1 MDWSR
6 FSKKPVRLG
15 VHSGG
20 SRLREHRPPVRRTDE
35 EASSSNIPSGDEKK
49 CKQIREQ
56 VAELEA
62 KVQPSPTPAASTPS
76 ETPTAA
82 LKKTIGTDGYESSPP
97 PNVVA
102 EPNKVVVS
110 APPTGSDAVKALSNL
125 EMQIEKGAA
134 VKAVEEYKGLTKSQ
148 RRAKRA
154 KAEKAASQAA
164 VGQLLVSY
172 EQTLK
177 DKGTI
182 TPENLAE
189 HILTRNVH
197 KRRENWYREQ
207 ADRNWYRDYVN
218 RNDITYYDDRRYLDT
233 KASDEAADRRR
244 ADEISDRYRDSR
256 YDTYRSSY
264 EYDSWKRDMDRRLDD
279 VDYWR
284 NRGYRD

>member
-6 FSKKPVRLG
+6 FSKKPIRLG
-15 VHSGG
+15 VHTGG
-20 SRLREHRPPVRRTDE
+20 SRLREHRQPVRSTE
-35 EASSSNIPSGDEKK
+35 TSSSTLPTEDEKK

-62 KVQPSPTPAASTPS
+62 KSQPATPPTSSPSAAV
-76 ETPTAA
+76 
-82 LKKTIGTDGYESSPP
+82 KKTIAADGYEASGPP
-97 PNVVA
+97 PVIA
-102 EPNKVVVS
+102 EPAKSAVT
-110 APPTGSDAVKALSNL
+110 APPAGSEAVKALSNL

-154 KAEKAASQAA
+154 KAEKAASEAA

-172 EQTLK
+172 EKTLK
-177 DKGTI
+177 GTGTI
-182 TPENLAE
+182 TAENLAE

-218 RNDITYYDDRRYLDT
+218 KSDLSYYDDRRYLDK
-233 KASDEAADRRR
+233 KADQDAADQRR
-244 ADEISDRYRDSR
+244 ADELSDSYRDSR

-279 VDYWR
+279 ADYWR